1 MNKFL
6 SFAVILIIVCS
17 FCNVS
22 AQSNYPFDSTLFEN
36 TKFRNIGPFRGG
48 RASGVCGDYKNKEV
62 YYMAATGGG
71 VWKTKD
77 AGQNWKN
84 ISDGYFGGSIGAI
97 EVSKNDP
104 LLLYVGTGEST
115 LRGNVSEGHG
125 MWKSTDGGRT
135 WKFIGLKDSRHIAKI
150 IIHPKDNNIVYVAA
164 VGHLFGP
171 NKQRGI
177 FKTTDGGQT
186 WNKVLFVNENV
197 GAADIAIDPTNPD
210 ILFASTWRVRRT
222 HYDFSSG
229 GHGSGLWKSTDGGES
244 WKNITKSKGLPKD
257 TLGIITIAIAPS
269 NPDKMYSIIES
280 KKGGLFVSEDAGKT
294 WKKQNS
300 ESKIRQRSWYFS
312 RMAVDPKDENELWVC
327 NVRFHKSTDGGKKFT
342 TIRTPHADHHGIWID
357 PEDGSRMA
365 IADDGG
371 VQISKNKGK
380 SWSTYM
386 NQPTSQFY
394 RVSTDNHFPYRILG
408 CQQDN
413 SSMRIASR
421 TYHGD
426 INQQDW
432 ERSAGFESG
441 HIVAD
446 PLNPEIVY
454 GGNYGGYLSRYNHTT
469 KESRTVSV
477 WPVSPIGAGAD
488 VLKYRFQWNFP
499 IFFSPHNSKRL
510 YAAGNE
516 LFVTTDEGQ
525 SWKSI
530 SPDLTTN
537 DKSKQK
543 PSGGSITKDNSG
555 VEYYCTIFAAAE
567 SPAQEGVI
575 WCGSDDGLVHL
586 TQNGGTTWDDVTPKR
601 MPDWTMINCI
611 EPSQNRA
618 GTCFIVGTRYKLDDE
633 TPFIYKTTNYGRT
646 WKNITNG
653 IPNDHFVRAI
663 RQDRSDPNI
672 LYCGTEKGLY
682 ISFNQGE
689 DWNSFQLNLPTVPIT
704 DLALKDN
711 SLIVATQGRSFWI
724 LDDLSF
730 IRQAQKDAMAN
741 FKENVD
747 VKLFTP
753 KYAYRMRGWQNK
765 NVRNAGM
772 NHAPGVVFQY
782 WLNDNF
788 RDSSKVEII
797 IRDENGEIMK
807 TITNKGKDKDKNFN
821 PNKGMNQTTWNMTMK
836 GVKKI
841 DKMILWNGTVRGYK
855 VPPGMYTATLK
866 VGGVQQMVNVEI
878 RKDKNYEATDKD
890 YQEQFAFLKQ
900 IRNKFFETQETIKNI
915 KSVKTQ
921 ITQLKNI
928 QGDAYPKDLD
938 TLGEKI
944 KKKLNKVESA
954 LYQNKAVSHQDVLN
968 YPIKLNDKLGGLFR
982 AANQETAPSQQ
993 VKDAY
998 RELSQKIDEQLSN
1011 FMQILDSDVADYN
1024 RLVREKRI
1032 DFIQI
1037 KREKP

>member
-6 SFAVILIIVCS
+6 LTVIILS
-17 FCNVS
+17 TLSSNFLQ
-22 AQSNYPFDSTLFEN
+22 AQSKYPFDSTLFEHC
-36 TKFRNIGPFRGG
+36 KFRNIGPFRGG
-48 RASGVCGDYKNKEV
+48 RASGVCGDYKNKDV

-84 ISDGYFGGSIGAI
+84 ISDGYFGGSIGAV
-97 EVSKNDP
+97 EVAPNDP
-104 LLLYVGTGEST
+104 LVLYVGTGEST

-135 WKFIGLKDSRHIAKI
+135 WKFIGLENSRHIAKI
-150 IIHPKDNNIVYVAA
+150 VVHPKDNNIVYTAA

-177 FKTTDGGQT
+177 FKTTDGGKT
-186 WNKVLFVNENV
+186 WDKVLYVNKDV
-197 GAADIAIDPTNPD
+197 GAADIVMDPTNSN

-229 GHGSGLWKSTDGGES
+229 GQGSALWKSTDAGET
-244 WKNITKSKGLPKD
+244 WTDITKSKGLPKG

-280 KKGGLFVSEDAGKT
+280 KNGGLFVSNDAGKT
-294 WKKQNS
+294 WSKRNS

-312 RMAVDPKDENELWVC
+312 RMAVNPIDENLLFVC
-327 NVRFHKSTDGGKKFT
+327 NVRLHMSTNGGKTFSMV
-342 TIRTPHADHHGIWID
+342 RTPHADHHGIWID
-357 PEDGSRMA
+357 PEDGNRII

-371 VQISKNKGK
+371 AQVSSNGSK

-426 INQQDW
+426 INRQDW

-469 KESRTVSV
+469 KESRTISV

-499 IFFSPHNSKRL
+499 VFFSPHNSKKM

-516 LFVTTDEGQ
+516 LFVTTNEGQ

-555 VEYYCTIFAAAE
+555 VEYYCTIFAVAE
-567 SPAQEGVI
+567 SPAEEGVI
-575 WCGSDDGLVHL
+575 WCGSDDGLLHV
-586 TQNGGTTWDDVTPKR
+586 TRNGGNNWDDVTPKR
-601 MPDWTMINCI
+601 MPEWTMINCI
-611 EPSQNRA
+611 EADRNSG
-618 GTCFIVGTRYKLDDE
+618 GTCYIVGTRYKLDDE
-633 TPFIYKTTNYGRT
+633 TPYIYKTTNYGRT
-646 WKNITNG
+646 WKKITNG
-653 IPNDHFVRAI
+653 IPEDHFVRAI
-663 RQDRSDPNI
+663 RQDESDQNI
-672 LYCGTEKGLY
+672 LYVGTEKGLY
-682 ISFNQGE
+682 ISFDQGE
-689 DWNSFQLNLPTVPIT
+689 NWEAFQLNLPIVPIT

-711 SLIVATQGRSFWI
+711 SLIVATQGRSFWV
-724 LDDLSF
+724 LDDLTF
-730 IRQAQKDAMAN
+730 VRQAQKNIVNN

-753 KYAYRMRGWQNK
+753 KHTYRMRGWQNR
-765 NVRNAGM
+765 NVRNTGM
-772 NHAPGVVFQY
+772 NHEPGVIFQY

-788 RDSSKVEII
+788 RDTSKVELI
-797 IRDENGEIMK
+797 IRDENGEIIK
-807 TITNKGKDKDKNFN
+807 TISNKGKKKDKNFK
-821 PNKGMNQTTWNMTMK
+821 PKKGLNKYVWNMSMK
-836 GVKKI
+836 GVDKI

-855 VPPGMYTATLK
+855 VPPGMYSAELG
-866 VGGVQQMVNVEI
+866 VGGVQQLVNVEI
-878 RKDKNYEATDKD
+878 RKDRNYEATDKD
-890 YQEQFAFLKQ
+890 YQEQFRFLKQ
-900 IRNKFFETQETIKNI
+900 VRNKFFETQETIKNI
-915 KSVKTQ
+915 KSVKSQ
-921 ITQLKNI
+921 IAKLKNI
-928 QGDAYPKDLD
+928 QGKSYPKDLD
-938 TLGEKI
+938 SLGKKII
-944 KKKLNKVESA
+944 KKINKVESA

-968 YPIKLNDKLGGLFR
+968 YPIKLNDKLGGIFN

-998 RELSQKIDEQLSN
+998 REISKKIDEQLNN
-1011 FMQILDSDVADYN
+1011 FMQILDTNVAQYN
-1024 RLVREKRI
+1024 KLVREKRI
-1032 DFIQI
+1032 DYIQI

>member
-1 MNKFL
+1 MKKFL
-6 SFAVILIIVCS
+6 FLALIYLTLTPTEV
-17 FCNVS
+17 F
-22 AQSNYPFDSTLFEN
+22 AQSKYPFDSTLFEY

-48 RASGVCGDYKNKEV
+48 RASGVCGDYKNKDV

-84 ISDGYFGGSIGAI
+84 ISDGYFGGSIGAV
-97 EVSKNDP
+97 EVAPNDP
-104 LLLYVGTGEST
+104 LVLYVGTGEST

-125 MWKSTDGGRT
+125 LWKSTDGGRT

-150 IIHPKDNNIVYVAA
+150 VIHPKDHNIVYVAA

-171 NKQRGI
+171 NKQRGV
-177 FKTTDGGQT
+177 FKTTDGGKN
-186 WNKVLFVNENV
+186 WEKVLYVNEDV
-197 GAADIAIDPTNPD
+197 GAADIAMDPTNSN

-229 GHGSGLWKSTDGGES
+229 GQGSGLWKSIDGGET
-244 WKNITKSKGLPKD
+244 WKDITKSKGLPKD
-257 TLGIITIAIAPS
+257 TLGIITIAISPS

-294 WKKQNS
+294 WSKKNS

-312 RMAVDPKDENELWVC
+312 RMAVDPKNENLLWVC
-327 NVRFHKSTDGGKKFT
+327 NVRFHKSTDGGKTFK
-342 TIRTPHADHHGIWID
+342 TIRTAHADHHGIWID
-357 PEDGSRMA
+357 PEDGNRMI

-371 VQISKNKGK
+371 AQVSKNGGTT
-380 SWSTYM
+380 WSTYM

-426 INQQDW
+426 INRQDW

-446 PLNPEIVY
+446 PENPEIVY

-469 KESRTVSV
+469 KESRTISV

-499 IFFSPHNSKRL
+499 IFFSPHNSKKL

-516 LFVTTDEGQ
+516 LFVTTNEGQ

-567 SPAQEGVI
+567 SPVEEGVI
-575 WCGSDDGLVHL
+575 WCGSDDGMLHV
-586 TQNGGTTWDDVTPKR
+586 TQNGGITWDDVTPKR
-601 MPDWTMINCI
+601 MPEWTMINCI
-611 EPSQNRA
+611 EPSYSK
-618 GTCFIVGTRYKLDDE
+618 GGECYIVGTKYKLDDE
-633 TPFIYKTTNYGRT
+633 TPYIYKTSNYGRT
-646 WKNITNG
+646 WKKITNG
-653 IPNDHFVRAI
+653 IPATHFVRAI
-663 RQDRSDPNI
+663 RQDQSDKDV

-682 ISFNQGE
+682 ISFNKGE
-689 DWNSFQLNLPTVPIT
+689 DWAPFQLNLPIVPIT
-704 DLALKDN
+704 DLAVKDN

-724 LDDLSF
+724 LDNLNF
-730 IRQAQKDAMAN
+730 IKEAYEDNAN
-741 FKENVD
+741 KMKEQVD

-765 NVRNAGM
+765 NVRNTGI
-772 NHAPGVVFQY
+772 NHANGVVFNY

-788 RDSSKVEII
+788 RDTSKVEIT
-797 IRDENGEIMK
+797 IRDENGEIVK
-807 TITNKGKDKDKNFN
+807 TITNKGKEKDKNFK
-821 PNKGMNQTTWNMTMK
+821 PKVGMNEYRWDMRMK
-836 GVKKI
+836 GVDKI
-841 DKMILWNGTVRGYK
+841 DKMILWNGTISGYK
-855 VPPGMYTATLK
+855 VPPGMYSAEFK
-866 VGGVQQMVNVEI
+866 VGGIQQVASVEI
-878 RKDKNYEATDKD
+878 RKDKNYEATNRD
-890 YQEQFAFLKQ
+890 YQEQFSFLKQ
-900 IRNKFFETQETIKNI
+900 VRNKFFETQETIKNI
-915 KSVKTQ
+915 KSVKAQ
-921 ITQLKNI
+921 IAKLKNI
-928 QGDAYPKDLD
+928 QGEAYPKDLD
-938 TLGEKI
+938 SLGKKI
-944 KKKLNKVESA
+944 SARLNKVESA

-998 RELSQKIDEQLSN
+998 AELSQKIDEQLLY
-1011 FMQILDSDVADYN
+1011 FMKILDTDVALYN
-1024 RLVREKRI
+1024 KLVRDKRI